1 MKRPIEFWAIETTGL
16 QASVHRILEVSIER
30 VEGLELAQDW
40 HSPVHPGS
48 AKIDPDVQE
57 IHKRSGLFAAF
68 AKGYIKAPEIAEHAS
83 PRVDVVRV
91 VWAWRFAKPF
101 LIGHGAEKWRHV
113 IDGSALVQAVES
125 QAGHGFFPPM
135 RANRKTALMRSVLL
149 PMLEAGVRKWN
160 ESRPKITT
168 H

>member
-30 VEGLELAQDW
+30 VEGLELVQDW
-40 HSPVHPGS
+40 HSPVHPGG

-57 IHKRSGLFAAF
+57 IHKRSGLFEAF
-68 AKGYIKAPEIAEHAS
+68 AGGCVQPSEIAEHAS
-83 PRVDVVRV
+83 PRPDVVRV

-101 LIGHGAEKWRHV
+101 LIGHGAPAWRHV
-113 IDGSALVQAVES
+113 IDGSALLQAVES

-135 RANRKTALMRSVLL
+135 RANRKTALMRTLLL
-149 PMLEAGVRKWN
+149 PMLEAGVLKWN
-160 ESRPKITT
+160 ELRPKTITR
-168 H
+168 